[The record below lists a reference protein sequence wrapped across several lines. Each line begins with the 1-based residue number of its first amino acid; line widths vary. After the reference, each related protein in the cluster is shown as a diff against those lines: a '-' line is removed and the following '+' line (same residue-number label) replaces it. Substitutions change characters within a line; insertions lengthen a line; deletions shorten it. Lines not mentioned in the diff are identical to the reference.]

1 VHTCIGCP
9 FTAGS
14 PLTVCFT
21 VRMVWEFGGFEL
33 IESKL
38 ELRCGAVVVPM
49 EPQVFDVLKYLVA
62 HNDRV
67 VSKEELLD
75 NIWGSRFVSES
86 ALTSRIKDARRALG
100 DDGRTQQ
107 FIRTFHGRGYRFI
120 HPVTQRPEHPSSPSG
135 PLPSDNT
142 VASLLSSGARVTE
155 LSLAVD
161 REFPFVGRSDTIERA
176 LELGADAIESPQAL
190 LLGGEPGIGK
200 SRVAL
205 EIAGRLGDERGFAV
219 IGGRCEHHLAS
230 SLQPWLEALT
240 PYLEHEAEEQLR
252 ADTVGLLDHLRA
264 FLPALET
271 RLSLDE
277 PVAMMRNDEYAVID
291 AIATLIERISSR
303 QPLVAVLDDIQWAGG
318 ATRALAS
325 LVMRRGEA
333 RVLLVLTFRTT
344 VEDLDI
350 TVREWLDALVRA
362 GAHREDLAGLSAE
375 DVDQLVGEVLGET
388 VGHGL
393 ARSIWDRSEGHSL
406 FAVELIRDFRTG
418 RRSNSLPPSVSSLV
432 QSRLA
437 KLPDTVAKLVVAG
450 AVLGQEFDL
459 AIAAAAADLDD
470 VDVLDAVDGAVGA
483 QLLHEDAG
491 RIDWY
496 RFSHQ
501 LVPAAALDSISS
513 SRRVRLHAKV
523 AEELER
529 REASSFEVAHHLL
542 EASPLLDIDEVV
554 MRVRS
559 ISDAALLLHQYD
571 RAVELLDRTSQL
583 RLDPRIKAEV
593 LTQYGAACNLAG
605 QQPRALGALTSA
617 ANLARKNGWDDIL
630 AAAALGMWGQ
640 SPFRASRDQ
649 TVIPLLDEA
658 IGRSQR
664 IDDHT
669 RARLIAKRAAFNL
682 FSGPMEER
690 DRLSAAALD
699 LVGNEVSAARLE
711 VLEARW
717 MAIASPT
724 MLAPIVELDVELD
737 ALRKELGALTTDAC
751 APEISIYWR
760 GMGDELV
767 ALTSELREDPRQR
780 REVDQWRTTALDGAF
795 ALFEGDF
802 ERARFLT
809 DRALP
814 LGEEP
819 WGEAGQVVHALVHL
833 LIDVLEGGST
843 TAVER
848 WIHITQVVPSDPMR
862 AMRGWA
868 EAQWGDREVADTL
881 VDRVWPRL
889 DLLADNFMGGF
900 GLVGLAEA
908 SIVLGRHDVMPALI
922 DTLTPLSEQMLGH
935 PWAPSLAA
943 ADPLARL
950 CRLTGD
956 DASAALFADRA
967 RALYTRLGATS
978 LRERFDAWFI

>member
-1 VHTCIGCP
+1 MG
-9 FTAGS
+9 
-14 PLTVCFT
+14 
-21 VRMVWEFGGFEL
+21 WEFGGFEL

-38 ELRCGAVVVPM
+38 ELRRGTVVVPV
-49 EPQVFDVLKYLVA
+49 EPQVFDVLRYLVT

-100 DDGRTQQ
+100 DDGRSQR
-107 FIRTFHGRGYRFI
+107 FIKTFHGRGYRFV
-120 HPVTQRPEHPSSPSG
+120 HLVTQRSERPSPPAG
-135 PLPSDNT
+135 APPTAAAPGSDGSSR
-142 VASLLSSGARVTE
+142 VAE

-161 REFPFVGRSDTIERA
+161 REFPFVGRFDTIDRA
-176 LELGADAIESPQAL
+176 LGLGAAAITAPHAL

-205 EIAGRLGDERGFAV
+205 EIAGRLADEHGLAAL
-219 IGGRCEHHLAS
+219 GGRCEHHLAS

-240 PYLEHEAEEQLR
+240 PYVLREADEQLR
-252 ADTVGLLDHLRA
+252 SDTAGLLDHLRP
-264 FLPALET
+264 FLPGLDSRLELGDGLAT
-271 RLSLDE
+271 S
-277 PVAMMRNDEYAVID
+277 RNDEYAVID
-291 AIATLIERISSR
+291 ALATLIERISTR
-303 QPLVAVLDDIQWAGG
+303 QPLVVVLDDVQWAGG
-318 ATRALAS
+318 ATRS
-325 LVMRRGEA
+325 LVSLVLRRGVA

-350 TVREWLDALVRA
+350 TVRDWLDALQRA
-362 GAHREDLAGLSAE
+362 GAHRDDIVGLSSQ
-375 DVDQLVGEVLGET
+375 DVDELVDEVFGDG
-388 VGHGL
+388 VDRDL

-406 FAVELIRDFRTG
+406 FAVELIRDLRSG
-418 RRSNSLPPSVSSLV
+418 RRSGALPPSVSSLV

-437 KLPDTVAKLVVAG
+437 KLPAPVAKLVVAG
-450 AVLGQEFDL
+450 AALGQEFDL
-459 AIAAAAADLDD
+459 AIAAAVAELDD
-470 VDVLDAVDGAVGA
+470 DEVLDAVDGAIGA
-483 QLLHEDAG
+483 QLLHEDVA
-491 RIDWY
+491 RVDWY

-501 LVPAAALDSISS
+501 LVPAAALDSISN

-523 AEELER
+523 ADELER
-529 REASSFEVAHHLL
+529 REASRFEIAHHLL
-542 EASPLLDIDEVV
+542 EASPLLDITDVV
-554 MRVRS
+554 ARVRAT
-559 ISDAALLLHQYD
+559 SDAALLLHQYD
-571 RAVELLDRTSQL
+571 RAVELLQRTSQL
-583 RLDPRIKAEV
+583 DLDPRIKAEV

-605 QQPRALGALTSA
+605 QQPRALEALTSA

-630 AAAALGMWGQ
+630 ADAALGMWGQ
-640 SPFRASRDQ
+640 SPFRASRDE

-664 IDDHT
+664 LDDQT

-682 FSGPMEER
+682 FSGPLEER

-699 LVGNEVSAARLE
+699 LVGDDVSPARLE

-717 MAIASPT
+717 MAIASPA
-724 MLAPIVELDVELD
+724 MLAPILELDVELEV
-737 ALRKELGALTTDAC
+737 LRKELGALTTDAC

-760 GMGDELV
+760 AMGAEL
-767 ALTSELREDPRQR
+767 ARLANELRDDPRQR
-780 REVDQWRTTALDGAF
+780 RDVDQWRAAALGSAF
-795 ALFEGDF
+795 AVFEGDF
-802 ERARFLT
+802 DLARQLA

-833 LIDVLEGGST
+833 LVDVLEGGTT

-848 WIHITQVVPSDPMR
+848 WTRIGRLVPSDSMR
-862 AMRGWA
+862 ATQAWA
-868 EAQWGDREVADTL
+868 EARWGDRDLANAL
-881 VDRVWPRL
+881 IDRVSPRIG
-889 DLLADNFMGGF
+889 LLAANYMGGF

-908 SIVLGRHDVMPALI
+908 SILLERHDVVPSLI
-922 DTLTPLSEQMLGH
+922 EILTPLSGQMLGH

-950 CRLTGD
+950 HRLTD
-956 DASAALFADRA
+956 DDDSAELAADRA
-967 RALYTRLGATS
+967 RSLYERLGAIS
-978 LRERFDAWFI
+978 FRQRFDDEFS